1 MYIQSFIKINKNV
14 ENRGFNLKGKKSKKV
29 MPKRIQKK
37 IITRVHSFAKDYIKK
52 IFCNMTV
59 TSKQQFQ
66 LPLRKPT
73 RFFSQAEV
81 AI

>member
-1 MYIQSFIKINKNV
+1 
-14 ENRGFNLKGKKSKKV
+14 
-29 MPKRIQKK
+29 MPKRIQKKK

-59 TSKQQFQ
+59 TSKLQFQ

-73 RFFSQAEV
+73 WFFSQAEV

>member
-1 MYIQSFIKINKNV
+1 
-14 ENRGFNLKGKKSKKV
+14 
-29 MPKRIQKK
+29 MPKRIQKN

-52 IFCNMTV
+52 VFCNMTV